1 MEKIM
6 KEMFRN
12 SMGLVKILYLTKE
25 NTWLVASKLKNKVI
39 KKVNEFDS
47 RSSAITYL
55 NSLGY
60 YKHIYG

>member
-1 MEKIM
+1 M